1 MKTSIKKAYWKSK
14 IFKDS
19 KYSDIVTTV
28 FYQSKDTFIDTD
40 SKFLF
45 EIICFHFFKKYPK
58 ATIKLKLKGSYG
70 VMYPEAYRIYVYNK
84 IYKKLTK
91 KKIDNDIFKIKKSKE
106 LFYRVK
112 LEFFSSSYQKMILEI
127 IDILQIDFKKESD
140 RFCKIL
146 FKTKNKKDFYIE

>member
-1 MKTSIKKAYWKSK
+1 MRTKIKKAYWKSK

-19 KYSDIVTTV
+19 KYSDIVTTI
-28 FYQSKDTFIDTD
+28 FYQSKDAFIDTD

-45 EIICFHFFKKYPK
+45 EMICFHFFKKYPK
-58 ATIKLKLKGSYG
+58 TTIKLKLKGSYG

-91 KKIDNDIFKIKKSKE
+91 KKVSNDIFKIKKSKE

-112 LEFFSSSYQKMILEI
+112 LEFFSLSYQKMILEI
-127 IDILQIDFKKESD
+127 INILQIDFKKESD
-140 RFCKIL
+140 RFHKIL